1 MKDPNTEGKDRLI
14 EALRRL
20 LAKTEE
26 VQSKI
31 KADNAAIEFNIR
43 KLAPISSEEGQNFEL
58 LSKKNQEKLEK
69 MRIDIERLRESF
81 NENFN
86 ISKDLLERRIA
97 EKRDNLERL
106 QKIQDIERRGFIEKI
121 NLWQLSRKANATY
134 WDKAFEELK
143 NYHEKNRKKTAQ
155 VKVYL
160 TETEKKIL
168 EDLAK
173 EQNSDNSSVMREL
186 LRTKGNPNLFST
198 PIKESSPAVIV
209 NASEF
214 ELKVLEPKTF
224 NDIKAYVEYLD
235 NGEALII
242 NLEALN
248 KSDENMI
255 QRSIDF
261 ISGATYK
268 LESDIVFVGKESILV
283 TTKKSNLIVK
293 KDLTQGDKKE
303 I

>member
-1 MKDPNTEGKDRLI
+1 MKDSNSEDKDRLI

-20 LAKTEE
+20 LSKTEE

-31 KADNAAIEFNIR
+31 KADNAAIELNIR
-43 KLAPISSEEGQNFEL
+43 KLAPISSEEGQNFEIF
-58 LSKKNQEKLEK
+58 SKKNQEKLEK
-69 MRIDIERLRESF
+69 FRIDIERLRESF

-106 QKIQDIERRGFIEKI
+106 QNIQDIERRGFIEKI
-121 NLWQLSRKANATY
+121 NLWELSRKANASY
-134 WDKAFEELK
+134 WDNAFEELK
-143 NYHEKNRKKTAQ
+143 KYNEQNRKKTAQ

-160 TETEKKIL
+160 TEAEKKIL

-186 LRTKGNPNLFST
+186 LRTKGNPNLTT
-198 PIKESSPAVIV
+198 PINESLSDVIG

-268 LESDIVFVGKESILV
+268 LGSDIVFVGKESILV

-293 KDLTQGDKKE
+293 KDLTKGDKKE

>member
-1 MKDPNTEGKDRLI
+1 M
-14 EALRRL
+14 
-20 LAKTEE
+20 
-26 VQSKI
+26 
-31 KADNAAIEFNIR
+31 
-43 KLAPISSEEGQNFEL
+43 QN
-58 LSKKNQEKLEK
+58 
-69 MRIDIERLRESF
+69 
-81 NENFN
+81 
-86 ISKDLLERRIA
+86 
-97 EKRDNLERL
+97 
-106 QKIQDIERRGFIEKI
+106 IQDIERRGFIEKI
-121 NLWQLSRKANATY
+121 NLWELSRKANASY
-134 WDKAFEELK
+134 WDNAFEELK
-143 NYHEKNRKKTAQ
+143 KYNEQNRKKTAQ

-160 TETEKKIL
+160 TEAEKKIL

-268 LESDIVFVGKESILV
+268 LGSDIVFVGKEAILV
-283 TTKKSNLIVK
+283 TTKKSNLVVK
-293 KDLTQGDKKE
+293 KDLTQEDKKE

>member
-1 MKDPNTEGKDRLI
+1 MKDPNSKGNGKFIDAVKRM
-14 EALRRL
+14 
-20 LAKTEE
+20 LAKAEE
-26 VQSKI
+26 AQSKI
-31 KADNAAIEFNIR
+31 KADNAAIELNIR
-43 KLAPISSEEGQNFEL
+43 KLGSINSEDGQNFEL
-58 LSKKNQEKLEK
+58 LSKTNQERLER
-69 MRIDIERLRESF
+69 MRIDLERLRESLD
-81 NENFN
+81 EKFN
-86 ISKDLLERRIA
+86 INKDVLERRIS
-97 EKRDNLERL
+97 EQGNNLERFL
-106 QKIQDIERRGFIEKI
+106 KIQDIERRGFIEKI
-121 NLWQLSRKANATY
+121 NLWELSRKANASY
-134 WDKAFEELK
+134 WDNAFEELRK
-143 NYHEKNRKKTAQ
+143 YNEQNRKKTAQ

-160 TETEKKIL
+160 TEAEKKIL

-186 LRTKGNPNLFST
+186 LRTKGNPNLTT
-198 PIKESSPAVIV
+198 PINESLSDVIG

-268 LESDIVFVGKESILV
+268 LGSDIVFVGKESILV

-293 KDLTQGDKKE
+293 KDLTKGDKKE

>member
-1 MKDPNTEGKDRLI
+1 M
-14 EALRRL
+14 
-20 LAKTEE
+20 
-26 VQSKI
+26 
-31 KADNAAIEFNIR
+31 
-43 KLAPISSEEGQNFEL
+43 
-58 LSKKNQEKLEK
+58 
-69 MRIDIERLRESF
+69 
-81 NENFN
+81 
-86 ISKDLLERRIA
+86 
-97 EKRDNLERL
+97 
-106 QKIQDIERRGFIEKI
+106 
-121 NLWQLSRKANATY
+121 
-134 WDKAFEELK
+134 
-143 NYHEKNRKKTAQ
+143 
-155 VKVYL
+155 
-160 TETEKKIL
+160 

-293 KDLTQGDKKE
+293 KDLTKEDNKE

>member
-1 MKDPNTEGKDRLI
+1 MKDLNSKGNGKFIDAVKRM
-14 EALRRL
+14 
-20 LAKTEE
+20 LAKAEE
-26 VQSKI
+26 AQSKI
-31 KADNAAIEFNIR
+31 KADNAAIELNIR
-43 KLAPISSEEGQNFEL
+43 KLGSINSEDGQNFEL
-58 LSKKNQEKLEK
+58 LSKTNQERLER
-69 MRIDIERLRESF
+69 MRIDLERLRESLD
-81 NENFN
+81 EKFN
-86 ISKDLLERRIA
+86 INKDVLERRIS
-97 EKRDNLERL
+97 EQGDNLERFL
-106 QKIQDIERRGFIEKI
+106 KIQDIERRGFKEKI
-121 NLWQLSRKANATY
+121 DLWEESRKANATY

-143 NYHEKNRKKTAQ
+143 NSVERNGKKTAQ

-160 TETEKKIL
+160 TEAEKRIL

-186 LRTKGNPNLFST
+186 LRTKGNPNLRSQ
-198 PIKESSPAVIV
+198 INESGSDLIG

-214 ELKVLEPKTF
+214 KLNVLEPKTF
-224 NDIKAYVEYLD
+224 DDIKAYVDYLD

-268 LESDIVFVGKESILV
+268 LESDIVFVGKEAILV
-283 TTKKSNLIVK
+283 TTKKSNLVI
-293 KDLTQGDKKE
+293 KDLTQEDKEE